1 MGKPNKAKPETSK
14 AKGGNDDAKGAGGKE
29 KKGGSS
35 VKVLHFSFQ
44 IYDFFDYFVKSV
56 QSN

>member
-14 AKGGNDDAKGAGGKE
+14 AKSGNDDAKGACGKE

-35 VKVLHFSFQ
+35 VKVKLFQSF
-44 IYDFFDYFVKSV
+44 
-56 QSN
+56 